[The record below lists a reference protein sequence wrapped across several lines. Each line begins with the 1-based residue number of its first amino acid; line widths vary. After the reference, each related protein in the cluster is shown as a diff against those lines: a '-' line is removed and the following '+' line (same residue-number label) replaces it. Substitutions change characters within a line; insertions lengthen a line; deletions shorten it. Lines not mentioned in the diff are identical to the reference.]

1 VREHAILTRV
11 VQCRHAHSQT
21 ASEGRNVTDVLSIFL
36 QNDLG
41 WGFTAINSFVTVYGF
56 ALVLAGLNVKR
67 MINMFGLR
75 GFTTVSNMVNFTS
88 MMLYSIGT
96 DWSMALGGVFLAPGS
111 RCVAIYAS
119 HSLGCPPWAL

>member
-1 VREHAILTRV
+1 M
-11 VQCRHAHSQT
+11 QT

-36 QNDLG
+36 QNDLN

-67 MINMFGLR
+67 MINTFGLR
-75 GFTTVSNMVNFTS
+75 GFTTVSNTVNFIS

-96 DWSMALGGVFLAPGS
+96 DWSMAAGGLFLAPGS
-111 RCVAIYAS
+111 R
-119 HSLGCPPWAL
+119 